1 MALLRSGPKKSRS
14 DKKETPMNIDEM
26 RHRLARLDT
35 ACLCDANKNIR
46 TLDPAIRPIRTD
58 LKLIGRART
67 VVCKDD
73 FLTVILALSQAEP
86 GEVLVVDG
94 RGGRRALA
102 GELFATE
109 AARKGLG
116 GLVVDGAVRDTVTLH
131 KVALPVY
138 SRHIFPNAG
147 TTKRIFE
154 TQVEVTCGGVAVR
167 PGDILFGDEDGVV
180 VASTEDLTRWIPI
193 AEELQAKE
201 DRVLDE
207 LSHGRSL
214 LEMLNFD
221 EHFAAISEKRE
232 SKLTFK
238 V

>member
-1 MALLRSGPKKSRS
+1 MRF
-14 DKKETPMNIDEM
+14 DEM

-46 TLDPAIRPIRTD
+46 ALDPGIRPIRSD

-67 VVCKDD
+67 VTCRDD
-73 FLTVILALSQAEP
+73 FLTVILALKEAEP

-94 RGGRRALA
+94 QSGRRALA

-109 AARKGLG
+109 GARKGLG

-131 KVALPVY
+131 KLPLPVY

-147 TTKRIFE
+147 TTQRIFE
-154 TQVEVTCGGVAVR
+154 TQVPILCGGVTVY
-167 PGDILFGDEDGVV
+167 PGDIVFGDEDGVV
-180 VASTEDLTRWIPI
+180 VASKEEFAEWIPI
-193 AEELQAKE
+193 AEEIQAKE
-201 DRVLDE
+201 QRVLDE
-207 LSHGRSL
+207 LSLGRSL
-214 LEMLNFD
+214 LDMLNFD
-221 EHFAAISEKRE
+221 EHHGAISENRE
-232 SKLTFK
+232 SKLIFK

>member
-1 MALLRSGPKKSRS
+1 
-14 DKKETPMNIDEM
+14 MNIDEM

-58 LKLIGRART
+58 LKLVGRART
-67 VVCKDD
+67 VVAEDD
-73 FLTVILALSQAEP
+73 FLTVLLALEQAEQ
-86 GEVLVVDG
+86 GDVLVVDG

-116 GLVVDGAVRDTVTLH
+116 GLVVDGAVRDTVTLR
-131 KVALPVY
+131 KVPLPVY

-147 TTKRIFE
+147 TVERIYQ
-154 TQVEVTCGGVAVR
+154 TQVEINCGGVPVR

-180 VASTEDLTRWIPI
+180 VASTEELTKWIPI
-193 AEELQAKE
+193 AEEIQAKE
-201 DRVLDE
+201 ERVLDE

-214 LEMLNFD
+214 LEMINFD
-221 EHFAAISEKRE
+221 EHFAAISENRK
-232 SKLTFK
+232 SKLTFE

>member
-1 MALLRSGPKKSRS
+1 
-14 DKKETPMNIDEM
+14 
-26 RHRLARLDT
+26 
-35 ACLCDANKNIR
+35 
-46 TLDPAIRPIRTD
+46 
-58 LKLIGRART
+58 
-67 VVCKDD
+67 
-73 FLTVILALSQAEP
+73 VILALEQAEP

-131 KVALPVY
+131 KVPLPVY

-154 TQVEVTCGGVAVR
+154 TQVEVTCGGVPVR

-193 AEELQAKE
+193 AEEIQAKE

-221 EHFAAISEKRE
+221 EHFSAISEKRE